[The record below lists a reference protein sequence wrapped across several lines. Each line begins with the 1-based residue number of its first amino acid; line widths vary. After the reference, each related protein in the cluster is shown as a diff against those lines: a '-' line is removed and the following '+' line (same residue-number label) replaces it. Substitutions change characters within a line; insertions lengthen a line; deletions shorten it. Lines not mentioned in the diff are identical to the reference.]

1 MYDHGDGRSQLL
13 MNANF
18 LLPTAFCL
26 LLTGCTTP
34 QYAIREAPVP
44 EESVEA
50 LQIERAISAVQGRG
64 FDRQGARPIQRGERL
79 WGFDVQSTLERLSR
93 VTERPTLH
101 YRAFLYQDRD
111 PNAAALADGR
121 VYLSNGML
129 DYLASRGPSTPLR
142 AVVSEQRESNHGSRE
157 DELAIIISH
166 ELAHTVAQHL
176 VKRYRML
183 QQQNLLMSLVAA
195 GASAIARDAGSSA
208 QQVGQLA
215 LDVVSML
222 QDVANSG
229 YSQDQELEADQL
241 GIRYVMRAGYDPH
254 AALALLSD
262 FSRFENPWPF
272 LRTHPYMAQRRAD
285 LERYL
290 SEIGALGGPTQ
301 PAGPSVRSEQEERV
315 RQLREAQ
322 KLYPVGSQ
330 SWKNLQRQIEAL
342 EVR

>member
-1 MYDHGDGRSQLL
+1 MKPR
-13 MNANF
+13 
-18 LLPTAFCL
+18 L
-26 LLTGCTTP
+26 LLCSSIAPIVVLAGCATP
-34 QYAIREAPVP
+34 QYAVREAPVP
-44 EESVEA
+44 EESIEA
-50 LQIERAISAVQGRG
+50 LQIERAISGVQGRQ
-64 FDRQGARPIQRGERL
+64 FNRQGARLIGRDERL
-79 WGFDVQSTLERLSR
+79 WGFAVQQTIDQLSR

-121 VYLSNGML
+121 VYLSSGML
-129 DYLASRGPSTPLR
+129 DYLASRGI
-142 AVVSEQRESNHGSRE
+142 RE
-157 DELAIIISH
+157 DELAFIISH

-176 VKRYRML
+176 VKRYRL
-183 QQQNLLMSLVAA
+183 LEQQNLLMSLVAA
-195 GASAIARDAGSSA
+195 GASAITRDVGSSA

-229 YSQDQELEADQL
+229 YSQGQELEADQL
-241 GIRYVMRAGYDPH
+241 GIRYVIRAGYDPH

-272 LRTHPYMAQRRAD
+272 LRTHPYMTQRRAD

-290 SEIGALGGPTQ
+290 AEIGAISGTIP
-301 PAGPSVRSEQEERV
+301 PSPPVRNEREERL
-315 RQLREAQ
+315 RWLREAQ

-330 SWKNLQRQIEAL
+330 SWKNLQQQLDGL
-342 EVR
+342 EGRTK